1 MVCADTDFIADLD
14 RGKADAIAKLD
25 ELEERGETLY
35 TTAINIAELYHG
47 AHASK
52 NSSHSLA
59 RIERIIARF
68 SILDFDFDSA
78 KMWGKFAAQLKSNT
92 IGELDLFI
100 GSIAIAN
107 GQTLLTRNIKHFERV
122 PGLTVESW

>member
-14 RGKADAIAKLD
+14 RGRTEAVAKLD
-25 ELEERGETLY
+25 DLEERRETLC

-47 AHASK
+47 AHASR
-52 NSSHSLA
+52 NSLQAVS
-59 RIERIIARF
+59 RIEKIMARF
-68 SILDFDFDSA
+68 STLNLDFDSA
-78 KMWGKFAAQLKSNT
+78 RIWGRLAEQLKSSS

-100 GSIAIAN
+100 ASIAIAN

>member
-14 RGKADAIAKLD
+14 RGRAGAITKLD
-25 ELEERGETLY
+25 ELEERSETLY
-35 TTAINIAELYHG
+35 TTAINIAELYQG

-52 NSSHSLA
+52 NSSNALG
-59 RIERIIARF
+59 RIEKIIARF
-68 SILDFDFDSA
+68 SILDLDFDSA
-78 KMWGKFAAQLKSNT
+78 KLWGKFAEQLKSKP

-100 GSIAIAN
+100 ASIAIAN
-107 GQTLLTRNIKHFERV
+107 KQTLLTRNTKHFERV

>member
-25 ELEERGETLY
+25 ELEELGETLY

-52 NSSHSLA
+52 NSSNALG

-68 SILDFDFDSA
+68 FILDFDFDSA
-78 KMWGKFAAQLKSNT
+78 KLWGKFAEQLKSST

-100 GSIAIAN
+100 ASIAITN
-107 GQTLLTRNIKHFERV
+107 KQTLLTRNTKHFERV